1 MMRNPQFGMV
11 KRLARTLYY
20 ALCENITQTV
30 FPKNPAGEISRTPAT
45 WEGVDIFVTPHMLFI
60 LYLTPFISFLF
71 ETKSKTT

>member
-1 MMRNPQFGMV
+1 MMKNPQFGMV

-45 WEGVDIFVTPHMLFI
+45 WEGG
-60 LYLTPFISFLF
+60 
-71 ETKSKTT
+71 